1 MTKKRN
7 GFLRFCCSL
16 LPGAGEMY
24 MGFMKMGLSL
34 MSMFFGIIVA
44 ASIFELGP
52 LAVLAVIAWFY
63 SFFHVHNLAGLSD
76 EEFYAV
82 EDEYLF
88 HLSGEGEK
96 DKSFVKR
103 YRTIIAVVLI
113 LLGIMLIWNSFYW
126 MIANLIPD
134 ETVWV
139 LQEISYRLPRLL
151 AGIAIIAAG
160 IYLVHGKKKSLEEEE
175 TKEA

>member
-82 EDEYLF
+82 EDDYLF
-88 HLSGEGEK
+88 HLSGEGRE
-96 DKSFVKR
+96 R
-103 YRTIIAVVLI
+103 
-113 LLGIMLIWNSFYW
+113 
-126 MIANLIPD
+126 
-134 ETVWV
+134 
-139 LQEISYRLPRLL
+139 
-151 AGIAIIAAG
+151 
-160 IYLVHGKKKSLEEEE
+160 
-175 TKEA
+175 

>member
-1 MTKKRN
+1 
-7 GFLRFCCSL
+7 
-16 LPGAGEMY
+16 
-24 MGFMKMGLSL
+24 MGLSL

-44 ASIFELGP
+44 ASILN
-52 LAVLAVIAWFY
+52 LDRCSACSNCMVY

-82 EDEYLF
+82 EDDYLF

>member
-1 MTKKRN
+1 MH
-7 GFLRFCCSL
+7 L
-16 LPGAGEMY
+16 LDA
-24 MGFMKMGLSL
+24 
-34 MSMFFGIIVA
+34 
-44 ASIFELGP
+44 
-52 LAVLAVIAWFY
+52 
-63 SFFHVHNLAGLSD
+63 
-76 EEFYAV
+76 
-82 EDEYLF
+82 
-88 HLSGEGEK
+88 
-96 DKSFVKR
+96 
-103 YRTIIAVVLI
+103 I

-175 TKEA
+175 KKEA

>member
-1 MTKKRN
+1 
-7 GFLRFCCSL
+7 
-16 LPGAGEMY
+16 MY

-88 HLSGEGEK
+88 HLSGEGGM
-96 DKSFVKR
+96 FFL
-103 YRTIIAVVLI
+103 YLLVLFF
-113 LLGIMLIWNSFYW
+113 LL
-126 MIANLIPD
+126 
-134 ETVWV
+134 
-139 LQEISYRLPRLL
+139 
-151 AGIAIIAAG
+151 
-160 IYLVHGKKKSLEEEE
+160 SLR
-175 TKEA
+175 ACFFSWQVI

>member
-1 MTKKRN
+1 
-7 GFLRFCCSL
+7 
-16 LPGAGEMY
+16 MY

-82 EDEYLF
+82 EDDYLF
-88 HLSGEGEK
+88 HLSGEGGK

-126 MIANLIPD
+126 MIANVIPD

-139 LQEISYRLPRLL
+139 LREISYRLPRLL

>member
-82 EDEYLF
+82 EDDYLF
-88 HLSGEGEK
+88 HLSGEGGK

-103 YRTIIAVVLI
+103 YCTIISPVRGGFSRAEPAKK
-113 LLGIMLIWNSFYW
+113 LLALRGDSPLRGEMSRSDRGVRVRRTGRACEAGGALAPFR
-126 MIANLIPD
+126 
-134 ETVWV
+134 
-139 LQEISYRLPRLL
+139 RLPFLL
-151 AGIAIIAAG
+151 
-160 IYLVHGKKKSLEEEE
+160 LSSRRK
-175 TKEA
+175 

>member
-63 SFFHVHNLAGLSD
+63 SFFHVQAYPMKNSMPW
-76 EEFYAV
+76 
-82 EDEYLF
+82 
-88 HLSGEGEK
+88 
-96 DKSFVKR
+96 R
-103 YRTIIAVVLI
+103 MIIYSI
-113 LLGIMLIWNSFYW
+113 
-126 MIANLIPD
+126 
-134 ETVWV
+134 
-139 LQEISYRLPRLL
+139 
-151 AGIAIIAAG
+151 
-160 IYLVHGKKKSLEEEE
+160 
-175 TKEA
+175 

>member
-82 EDEYLF
+82 EDDYL
-88 HLSGEGEK
+88 
-96 DKSFVKR
+96 SFVKR

>member
-52 LAVLAVIAWFY
+52 LAVLAVIAWLY

-82 EDEYLF
+82 EDDYLF
-88 HLSGEGEK
+88 HLSVEGEK

>member
-34 MSMFFGIIVA
+34 MTTFFGIIVA
-44 ASIFELGP
+44 AAIFEIGP

-63 SFFHVHNLAGLSD
+63 SFFHVHNLAGLPD

-82 EDEYLF
+82 EDDYLF
-88 HLSGEGEK
+88 HLGGEGEK
-96 DKSFVKR
+96 GKSFVQR
-103 YRTIIAVVLI
+103 YHTVIAAVFI
-113 LLGIMLIWNSFYW
+113 LLGIMLIWNSLFW
-126 MIANLIPD
+126 IIANAVPR
-134 ETVWV
+134 EVVWIIN
-139 LQEISYRLPRLL
+139 EMSYRLPKLL
-151 AGIAIIAAG
+151 AGIAIVAAG
-160 IYLVHGKKKSLEEEE
+160 IYLVHGKKKSMEEEE
-175 TKEA
+175 QKEV

>member
-52 LAVLAVIAWFY
+52 LAVLAVIA
-63 SFFHVHNLAGLSD
+63 
-76 EEFYAV
+76 
-82 EDEYLF
+82 
-88 HLSGEGEK
+88 
-96 DKSFVKR
+96 
-103 YRTIIAVVLI
+103 
-113 LLGIMLIWNSFYW
+113 
-126 MIANLIPD
+126 
-134 ETVWV
+134 V
-139 LQEISYRLPRLL
+139 LQLLSCTQFSRLIR
-151 AGIAIIAAG
+151 
-160 IYLVHGKKKSLEEEE
+160 
-175 TKEA
+175 